1 MQSIIDNFSLGTLKF
16 SKDYLY
22 CLPKKGG
29 LGLINI
35 REFFISQHTMW
46 FKRAYHSTRDN
57 WRIDMCRLGFGNPF
71 TVACSDLS
79 RKQHPILYDLC
90 ASFSLFRDEYYSIGT
105 NYKLAFIL
113 NNHMFKRDLKSDK
126 ILDVPF
132 FGGKN
137 NPDLFKIS
145 NIRYSDC
152 WVGNEFIS
160 RPALIAKFSCNITE
174 ATFFRMRSALTLFRA
189 NARKTTQDDPPVS
202 LGMFFGSFKKGSKY
216 CRNILA
222 KKNITRLC
230 VSSGE
235 TVQKNFTLISHPVQ
249 DDQVVENAL
258 SLWSLPSL
266 PNNFCEFFVVRTA
279 PFGGE
284 SRFCA
289 FCSLENSP
297 LVDETFIHLFYNCD
311 SVRQVH
317 ERIANT
323 VLGITDNNKSMWFG
337 YPTGELKNNFYCLFY

>member
-1 MQSIIDNFSLGTLKF
+1 
-16 SKDYLY
+16 
-22 CLPKKGG
+22 
-29 LGLINI
+29 
-35 REFFISQHTMW
+35 
-46 FKRAYHSTRDN
+46 
-57 WRIDMCRLGFGNPF
+57 
-71 TVACSDLS
+71 
-79 RKQHPILYDLC
+79 
-90 ASFSLFRDEYYSIGT
+90 
-105 NYKLAFIL
+105 
-113 NNHMFKRDLKSDK
+113 
-126 ILDVPF
+126 
-132 FGGKN
+132 
-137 NPDLFKIS
+137 
-145 NIRYSDC
+145 
-152 WVGNEFIS
+152 
-160 RPALIAKFSCNITE
+160 
-174 ATFFRMRSALTLFRA
+174 MRSALTLFRA

-279 PFGGE
+279 HFGGE

-323 VLGITDNNKSMWFG
+323 VLGITDNNKSMWFHR
-337 YPTGELKNNFYCLFY
+337 LAIRLVN

>member
-1 MQSIIDNFSLGTLKF
+1 MVIDSNLEKLLSNFYKVIEKMLKIVKFWTRLKLSLPGRIAVAKTFLLSQINHIGCITMPSNYQVEIMQSIIDNFSLGTLKF

-145 NIRYSDC
+145 NIRNSDC
-152 WVGNEFIS
+152 WVGN
-160 RPALIAKFSCNITE
+160 
-174 ATFFRMRSALTLFRA
+174 
-189 NARKTTQDDPPVS
+189 
-202 LGMFFGSFKKGSKY
+202 
-216 CRNILA
+216 
-222 KKNITRLC
+222 
-230 VSSGE
+230 
-235 TVQKNFTLISHPVQ
+235 
-249 DDQVVENAL
+249 
-258 SLWSLPSL
+258 
-266 PNNFCEFFVVRTA
+266 
-279 PFGGE
+279 
-284 SRFCA
+284 
-289 FCSLENSP
+289 
-297 LVDETFIHLFYNCD
+297 
-311 SVRQVH
+311 
-317 ERIANT
+317 
-323 VLGITDNNKSMWFG
+323 
-337 YPTGELKNNFYCLFY
+337 

>member
-1 MQSIIDNFSLGTLKF
+1 
-16 SKDYLY
+16 
-22 CLPKKGG
+22 
-29 LGLINI
+29 
-35 REFFISQHTMW
+35 
-46 FKRAYHSTRDN
+46 
-57 WRIDMCRLGFGNPF
+57 
-71 TVACSDLS
+71 
-79 RKQHPILYDLC
+79 
-90 ASFSLFRDEYYSIGT
+90 
-105 NYKLAFIL
+105 
-113 NNHMFKRDLKSDK
+113 
-126 ILDVPF
+126 
-132 FGGKN
+132 
-137 NPDLFKIS
+137 
-145 NIRYSDC
+145 
-152 WVGNEFIS
+152 
-160 RPALIAKFSCNITE
+160 
-174 ATFFRMRSALTLFRA
+174 MRSALTLFRA

-235 TVQKNFTLISHPVQ
+235 TVQKIFTLISHPVQ
-249 DDQVVENAL
+249 DDQVVENAI
-258 SLWSLPSL
+258 SLWSLPLL
-266 PNNFCEFFVVRTA
+266 PNNFCEFLFKFLNNRLGLNVRTA
-279 PFGGE
+279 HFGGE
-284 SRFCA
+284 SRFCT